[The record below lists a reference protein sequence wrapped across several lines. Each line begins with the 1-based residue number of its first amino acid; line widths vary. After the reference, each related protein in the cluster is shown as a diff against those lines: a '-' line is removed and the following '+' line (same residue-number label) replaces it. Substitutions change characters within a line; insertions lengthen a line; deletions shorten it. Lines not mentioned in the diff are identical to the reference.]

1 MKNWIAVASAEHVA
15 IGRAQGFM
23 QVCHGKAAPLRR
35 LRAGDQV
42 VYYSPTHSF
51 GGKDKLQ
58 SFTACGTVSERAP
71 YQVEMSPGFHPFRCD
86 VSWDQAQCASIL
98 PLLPQLEFSR
108 DNKNWGYQFRFGL
121 FEISATDMSLIQRAM
136 LVKAPH
142 DAVGI
147 QQQAPQQ
154 VQQSVQQ
161 QQLWFS

>member
-15 IGRAQGFM
+15 IGRELGFM

-42 VYYSPTHSF
+42 VYYSPTHRF

-58 SFTACGTVSERAP
+58 SFTACGTVLERAP

-86 VSWDQAQCASIL
+86 VNWHQAQYASIL
-98 PLLPQLEFSR
+98 PLLPRLEFSR

-121 FEISATDMSLIQRAM
+121 FEISAADMALIQGAM
-136 LVKAPH
+136 MLEVPAELSLT
-142 DAVGI
+142 
-147 QQQAPQQ
+147 QQQGDQQ
-154 VQQSVQQ
+154 AQQ